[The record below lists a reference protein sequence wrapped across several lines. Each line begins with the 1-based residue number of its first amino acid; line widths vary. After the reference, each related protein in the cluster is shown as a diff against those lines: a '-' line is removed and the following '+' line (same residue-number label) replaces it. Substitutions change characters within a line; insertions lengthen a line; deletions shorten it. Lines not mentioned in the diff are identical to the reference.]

1 MPKQRPNVPR
11 ATYRLQF
18 HSGFTFNDAIAI
30 VPYLAE
36 LGISHVYASPYL
48 KARPGSLHGY
58 DIIDHNAINPEI
70 GDSESFAA
78 FCAVLAVH
86 GMGQILD
93 FVPNHIGIF
102 GAENLGSS
110 TCSTGARTRRSPI
123 SSTSTGGRRSRS
135 CSGKLLVPAARRPLR
150 HDPARTAS

>member
-58 DIIDHNAINPEI
+58 DIIDHNALNPEI
-70 GDSESFAA
+70 GDSETFAA

-93 FVPNHIGIF
+93 FVPNHVGIF
-102 GAENLGSS
+102 GAENRGFLDVLTWGE
-110 TCSTGARTRRSPI
+110 THASPI
-123 SSTSTGGRRSRS
+123 SSTSTGGLPSQS
-135 CSGKLLVPAARRPLR
+135 CR
-150 HDPARTAS
+150 ASCWFPC